1 MYIVI
6 VGGGEVGYHLARVL
20 LNEGHEVLILE
31 QEAARCEKLAE
42 EFGSIV
48 YRGDGCEA
56 STLDTVGTDG
66 DEDNLVACQVAKH
79 KFNVPRTIARITNP
93 KNEAIFKI
101 LGVDVTVSSTNVIL
115 ANIEQELPSH
125 PLIPLLKLKSG
136 TLEVVEVKIP
146 PGSKVVGKK
155 IGSFRLPPGS
165 AILLVIGTD
174 GAPRIPTEDTVL
186 EAEDELVAITS
197 AESRFRGKGVPS
209 ARTRS
214 SGSSEKSN
222 KSPAALCRS
231 YSKRSPKTRPSTAS
245 SPLRTHKRA
254 VSTRRMTSYSSTT
267 SISMARSPSRSIT
280 A

>member
-1 MYIVI
+1 MYSVI

-31 QEAARCEKLAE
+31 QDAARCEKLAE

-56 STLDTVGTDG
+56 STLDTVGTGRADMLVAVTDG

-197 AESRFRGKGVPS
+197 AENEETMRAILGGK
-209 ARTRS
+209 
-214 SGSSEKSN
+214 
-222 KSPAALCRS
+222 
-231 YSKRSPKTRPSTAS
+231 
-245 SPLRTHKRA
+245 
-254 VSTRRMTSYSSTT
+254 
-267 SISMARSPSRSIT
+267 
-280 A
+280 